1 MDLGVLGYY
10 RQMLLRSS
18 DVDERDVFY
27 MLFEH
32 VSTLRPSG
40 FAFSTLQPSASAFST
55 LRAFWALALSLQ
67 LLPFGPRPTAYYVP
81 LPAAAGSM
89 LLAALRDDWLKA
101 ESRRQAA
108 G

>member
-32 VSTLRPSG
+32 V
-40 FAFSTLQPSASAFST
+40 STLQPSASAFST

>member
-10 RQMLLRSS
+10 RQMILRSS

-32 VSTLRPSG
+32 VSTLRPSV
-40 FAFSTLQPSASAFST
+40 SAFRPSLSAVSFSRSGEAR
-55 LRAFWALALSLQ
+55 LRTTYRYQ
-67 LLPFGPRPTAYYVP
+67 QPRV
-81 LPAAAGSM
+81 LCS
-89 LLAALRDDWLKA
+89 W
-101 ESRRQAA
+101 RRFRTT